1 MASRKNKWL
10 LGLMLLYTAAFLIA
24 SLLTGSINESFE
36 GLGLIITAPGQ
47 LTRDY
52 FKLGSVSAAFLNTAI
67 IAFMNFLV
75 HWLGGSNLNGLSLI
89 AFFLISGFG
98 FFGLNPV
105 NMAPGFL
112 GALLFTKVTRQ
123 KFSGYANVS
132 ILSAALGPVVSEML
146 FRYPVATLGLPDV
159 MPVRIVLGVGLGIA
173 AGFLMPLL
181 YPNSPNLHKDYSLY
195 NGSPAAGLISVC
207 LTSIIFRCNG
217 LDMPTNT
224 DIGGSYRLIVCA
236 FGLIVAAIV
245 IFIGFMMNSRSF
257 ERFGALLRTSSF
269 QMDHVNDFGVPVVF
283 INNGV
288 FLLGFLTYYNLFGSD
303 MMTGPTMG
311 AMICALA
318 CTGCGGHIVNM
329 IPTMIGYVITCA
341 VSPALAVN
349 QQPLLAGLAFAASLC
364 PISGRYG
371 WLLGIIGG
379 MLHAAIVQNVMAFHG
394 GFSVLNGGFTVMFV
408 TMTLIPIYQF
418 FFEVREE
425 PGFMPV
431 LKKR

>member
-1 MASRKNKWL
+1 MASRKNKGL

-36 GLGLIITAPGQ
+36 GLGRIITAPGQ

-112 GALLFTKVTRQ
+112 GTLLFTKVTRQ

-269 QMDHVNDFGVPVVF
+269 Q
-283 INNGV
+283 
-288 FLLGFLTYYNLFGSD
+288 S
-303 MMTGPTMG
+303 
-311 AMICALA
+311 
-318 CTGCGGHIVNM
+318 
-329 IPTMIGYVITCA
+329 
-341 VSPALAVN
+341 
-349 QQPLLAGLAFAASLC
+349 AS
-364 PISGRYG
+364 
-371 WLLGIIGG
+371 
-379 MLHAAIVQNVMAFHG
+379 
-394 GFSVLNGGFTVMFV
+394 
-408 TMTLIPIYQF
+408 
-418 FFEVREE
+418 
-425 PGFMPV
+425 
-431 LKKR
+431 